1 MSEVAMKV
9 IAANGSGWRPIPLP
23 LKVLFVVFALWM
35 VGSVINLPNL
45 YENGMPVFGTFVYG
59 MNAAILPLFLDFIGP
74 GTFLFAL
81 WGRKRWAALWAFAY
95 NGIFI
100 LNNTVAFF
108 ALREEL
114 GVPQILGPTVASL
127 VFVAVIFWKRNYF
140 ERAPQS

>member
-1 MSEVAMKV
+1 MA
-9 IAANGSGWRPIPLP
+9 
-23 LKVLFVVFALWM
+23 
-35 VGSVINLPNL
+35 GSVINLPNL

-81 WGRKRWAALWAFAY
+81 WSRKRWAALWAFAY

-108 ALREEL
+108 AVREEL

-140 ERAPQS
+140 EQAPQS